1 MKSKATPSLDE
12 RIESWRDR
20 PTHDQF
26 VYALDLILNSP
37 NGIFKKVFSFLE
49 ESDQEAR
56 DQLKKL
62 IDPQTGLMQEA
73 YFARKVMGELYVREM
88 RAEAGRPVKDGTYV
102 LLNPEN
108 VEAAKTHLKTNE
120 FSQTRLI
127 GTMDGIMSAFLKC
140 DVDTA
145 QKVMEGCKADYVLVP
160 YEVPTSFGELHLQA
174 LKMYAVLGFAGR
186 SDTTKACDLYIGRKN
201 RIEKTLAEPAA

>member
-1 MKSKATPSLDE
+1 MKSKAQPSLDE
-12 RIESWRDR
+12 RIESWRGR
-20 PTHDQF
+20 TTHDQF
-26 VYALDLILNSP
+26 VYALDLILHSP
-37 NGIFKKVFSFLE
+37 NGIFKKVFGFLE

-108 VEAAKTHLKTNE
+108 VR
-120 FSQTRLI
+120 Q
-127 GTMDGIMSAFLKC
+127 
-140 DVDTA
+140 
-145 QKVMEGCKADYVLVP
+145 
-160 YEVPTSFGELHLQA
+160 
-174 LKMYAVLGFAGR
+174 
-186 SDTTKACDLYIGRKN
+186 
-201 RIEKTLAEPAA
+201 